1 LNVATRRCVVARNGE
16 THFRTIGKRHWTL
29 HQALTVGATT
39 NITFKRVSEPY
50 LLAAM
55 TFTDAE
61 ARIYEELGSSIRG
74 EFQVI
79 GIARTDLHDIFQYD
93 DAEQWF
99 KCKVTYDRI
108 DEDGEKAKT
117 ISQNFLVSAAQVK
130 EAYERIEESL
140 ATLMIDFNVVSITA
154 SPIVEIFPYREE
166 DVQSPAQKAPKFEE
180 ETTHTPIRQ
189 VFSASGSDSDD
200 DLTDEDVFYDEDDS
214 EITDE
219 TAEA

>member
-1 LNVATRRCVVARNGE
+1 MNSWFTVKVKYTKQLENG
-16 THFRTIGKRHWTL
+16 
-29 HQALTVGATT
+29 
-39 NITFKRVSEPY
+39 TFKRVSEPY

-74 EFQVI
+74 EFQVT

-166 DVQSPAQKAPKFEE
+166 DVQSPAQKAPQFEE

>member
-1 LNVATRRCVVARNGE
+1 MNSWFTVKVKYTKQLENG
-16 THFRTIGKRHWTL
+16 
-29 HQALTVGATT
+29 
-39 NITFKRVSEPY
+39 TFKRVSEPY

-74 EFQVI
+74 EFQVT

-189 VFSASGSDSDD
+189 VFSASGSDQDD

-219 TAEA
+219 TADA

>member
-1 LNVATRRCVVARNGE
+1 MNSWFTVKVKYTKQLENG
-16 THFRTIGKRHWTL
+16 
-29 HQALTVGATT
+29 
-39 NITFKRVSEPY
+39 TFKRVSEPY

-74 EFQVI
+74 EFQVT
-79 GIARTDLHDIFQYD
+79 GITRTDLHDIFQYD

-117 ISQNFLVSAAQVK
+117 ISQNFLVSAANVK
-130 EAYERIEESL
+130 ESYERVEESL

-200 DLTDEDVFYDEDDS
+200 DLTDDDVFLTDSDS
-214 EITDE
+214 ELTDE